1 MTEYDPDEEIKLT
14 FWEHEPKKTRK
25 KEEKLPKK
33 LRNGW

>member
-1 MTEYDPDEEIKLT
+1 MIEYDPDEEIILPT
-14 FWEHEPKKTRK
+14 EPKKTRK